1 DGLGGQDRVLHVAG
15 TALLD
20 DVLLFGG
27 GRVRQDV
34 VGVAGGHTHLNVAD
48 DDEFRLVLP
57 AQQLDRAIEVAVLVG
72 IGVAAVGPDHLDRD
86 VEFVLALHTVA
97 GGGHLLATFD
107 GLGPSEDRDRG
118 LDGVFVLGVERA
130 CHAEVRGAFA
140 RAGAAALDADLPD
153 DGCVQEDRAGLIL
166 AVGVALRTP
175 ALGDGAGLGL
185 GDLACQL
192 DDAVGWN
199 PGDLRCPLWGLLD
212 AVGAIAHDVGAV
224 GGVFRR
230 RVGQGVLVEAD
241 GVLVEE
247 L

>member
-1 DGLGGQDRVLHVAG
+1 SDIS
-15 TALLD
+15 LL
-20 DVLLFGG
+20 LRPPPTRSTSFPYTTLF
-27 GRVRQDV
+27 RS
-34 VGVAGGHTHLNVAD
+34 
-48 DDEFRLVLP
+48 
-57 AQQLDRAIEVAVLVG
+57 
-72 IGVAAVGPDHLDRD
+72 
-86 VEFVLALHTVA
+86 
-97 GGGHLLATFD
+97 
-107 GLGPSEDRDRG
+107 SEDRDRG

-153 DGCVQEDRAGLIL
+153 DGCEQEDRAGLIL

-247 L
+247 LLVLEVLREHDV